1 MTATNDLS
9 LPPYFSTL
17 GASLLQPC
25 QGSRAA
31 GTPKS
36 GAWNGNQCPPCRTAA
51 NKIGRKQKREQKK
64 QKAEMEAEEKELLRE
79 LVIAKKK
86 RLTPAA
92 VAPAPA
98 NAPAPS
104 PVSSPAPIIRQ
115 YKRQY
120 TTKCPLAATTTT
132 ILERIF

>member
-1 MTATNDLS
+1 MAASHQGDCNKYDLS

-36 GAWNGNQCPPCRTAA
+36 GAWNGNQCPHCRTAA

-64 QKAEMEAEEKELLRE
+64 QKAEMDNNSILFPDQKMLADYKPSKGRGIIQLS
-79 LVIAKKK
+79 
-86 RLTPAA
+86 PAA
-92 VAPAPA
+92 SVGIPG
-98 NAPAPS
+98 
-104 PVSSPAPIIRQ
+104 
-115 YKRQY
+115 
-120 TTKCPLAATTTT
+120 LAGAVE
-132 ILERIF
+132 IPEAY

>member
-1 MTATNDLS
+1 MAASHQGDCNKYDLS

-36 GAWNGNQCPPCRTAA
+36 GAWNGNQCPHCRTAA

-92 VAPAPA
+92 VAPAPLKLDLQQRVL
-98 NAPAPS
+98 S
-104 PVSSPAPIIRQ
+104 
-115 YKRQY
+115 K
-120 TTKCPLAATTTT
+120 
-132 ILERIF
+132 F